1 MEAIVWLVIFA
12 LLVIIEIITLGLTT
26 IWFAAGALVAF
37 CATLVGAP
45 IWLQVILFL
54 IVSIIMLSVTRP
66 IAQRYINQN
75 VMKTN
80 IDGLIG
86 KTAKVTVD
94 INNIDCEGYAI
105 LNGQE
110 WTARAEDD
118 NDKIP
123 VGTLVTVKAITGVKL
138 IVSRKEEE

>member
-26 IWFAAGALVAF
+26 LWFATGALVAF
-37 CATLVGAP
+37 LVTFVGGP

-54 IVSIIMLSVTRP
+54 VVSIIMLCFTRP
-66 IAQRYINQN
+66 VAQRYINQN

-80 IDGLIG
+80 VDSLIG
-86 KTAKVTVD
+86 QTAKVTVGID
-94 INNIDCEGYAI
+94 NINCEGYAI

-110 WTARAEDD
+110 WTARAENDD
-118 NDKIP
+118 DRIP
-123 VGTLVTVKAITGVKL
+123 ADTLVTVKAISGVKL